1 MVIGVVLT
9 WQHTC
14 SPKYYLQ
21 QLQDIIHI
29 HTALRMQ
36 PAEEVL
42 WAELFY
48 RTIFLYN
55 SELLCEFHS
64 NPGNVYHLLEGLRG
78 KVDKFPDFFWQPEVS
93 IQKTLF
99 SPSEVFLW
107 WVC

>member
-36 PAEEVL
+36 PAEKVL
-42 WAELFY
+42 
-48 RTIFLYN
+48 
-55 SELLCEFHS
+55 
-64 NPGNVYHLLEGLRG
+64 
-78 KVDKFPDFFWQPEVS
+78 
-93 IQKTLF
+93 
-99 SPSEVFLW
+99 
-107 WVC
+107 